1 MEDPPMP
8 RNALLAF
15 SLALA
20 ALLAAALAV
29 QWWSQRLAEENRRD
43 LVDARCT
50 AELKRLPTFQGIVTV
65 GSDTDAGRERSTIT
79 ITPPEGVTLV
89 WGGVRGPT
97 DPFRFRDLPVPGV
110 RLDGSTRFES
120 EWVDGPVRSWAGIR
134 LQVGPK
140 LWSGGEADAL
150 VKRGIE
156 ARFPL
161 ADAAEIVSVA
171 SPTLTLRAAMG
182 AEVRS
187 PLAGVVVEAEDRF
200 RDLGCPPGLA
210 NGLATFPIRNR
221 LALHSDEGLRLEL
234 LHLQQGSLQ
243 VAPGDRVER
252 GQVLARVGRSGDT
265 PEERL
270 VIEATAMTLGPR
282 RAVPFRF
289 TTAEGEAWTPRAG
302 EVPEAVRQPD

>member
-1 MEDPPMP
+1 MP

-15 SLALA
+15 SLTLA
-20 ALLAAALAV
+20 AVLAAALAV
-29 QWWSQRLAEENRRD
+29 QWRSQRLAEEARRD
-43 LVDARCT
+43 LVDARCS
-50 AELKRLPTFQGIVTV
+50 AELKRLPRFQGIVTV
-65 GSDTDAGRERSTIT
+65 GSDTDGDRVRSTIT
-79 ITPPEGVTLV
+79 ITPPEGVPVV

-97 DPFRFRDLPVPGV
+97 DPVRFRDLPVPGV
-110 RLDGSTRFES
+110 RLDGPTRFES
-120 EWVDGPVRSWAGIR
+120 EWVDGSVRSWAGIR
-134 LQVGPK
+134 LQIGPK
-140 LWSGGEADAL
+140 LWSGDEADAL
-150 VKRGIE
+150 AARGIE

-182 AEVRS
+182 VEVRS

-221 LALHSDEGLRLEL
+221 LALHTDEGLRLEL

-270 VIEATAMTLGPR
+270 VVEAAAMTLGPL

-289 TTAEGEAWTPRAG
+289 TTVEGETWTPRAG

>member
-1 MEDPPMP
+1 MS

-15 SLALA
+15 SLTLA
-20 ALLAAALAV
+20 AVLAAALAV
-29 QWWSQRLAEENRRD
+29 QWRSQRLAEEARRD
-43 LVDARCT
+43 LVDARCS
-50 AELKRLPTFQGIVTV
+50 AELKRLPRFQGIVTV
-65 GSDTDAGRERSTIT
+65 GSDTDAGRVRSTIT
-79 ITPPEGVTLV
+79 ITPPEGVPVV

-110 RLDGSTRFES
+110 QLGGPTRFES
-120 EWVDGPVRSWAGIR
+120 EWVDGSVRSWAGIR
-134 LQVGPK
+134 LQIGPK
-140 LWSGGEADAL
+140 LWSGDEADAL
-150 VKRGIE
+150 AARGIE

-187 PLAGVVVEAEDRF
+187 PLAGVVVEADDRF

-221 LALHSDEGLRLEL
+221 LVLHADEGLRVEF

-270 VIEATAMTLGPR
+270 VIEATAMTLGPLR
-282 RAVPFRF
+282 HVPFHF
-289 TTAEGEAWTPRAG
+289 TTVEGEPWTPRAG

>member
-1 MEDPPMP
+1 MA
-8 RNALLAF
+8 NKALTAF
-15 SLALA
+15 SWVLVAVLA
-20 ALLAAALAV
+20 AVLAV
-29 QWWSQRLAEENRRD
+29 QWRSQRLAEDARRG

-50 AELKRLPTFQGIVTV
+50 AELERLPTFQGIVTV
-65 GSDTDAGRERSTIT
+65 GSDTEGDRVRSTIT
-79 ITPPEGVTLV
+79 ITPPEGVPLV
-89 WGGVRGPT
+89 WGGVRAPT

-110 RLDGSTRFES
+110 RLDGPTRFAS
-120 EWVDGPVRSWAGIR
+120 EWVAGPVRSWAGIR

-140 LWSGGEADAL
+140 LWSGDEADAL
-150 VKRGIE
+150 VARGIE

-161 ADAAEIVSVA
+161 ADAAEIVSAA

-210 NGLATFPIRNR
+210 NGLATAPIRNR
-221 LALHSDEGLRLEL
+221 LALHTDEGLRLEL

-252 GQVLARVGRSGDT
+252 GQLLARVGRSGDT

-270 VIEATAMTLGPR
+270 VIEATAMTLGPLR
-282 RAVPFRF
+282 HVPFRF
-289 TTAEGEAWTPRAG
+289 TTAEGETWTPRAG

>member
-1 MEDPPMP
+1 ML
-8 RNALLAF
+8 RNGLLVI
-15 SLALA
+15 SLALVA
-20 ALLAAALAV
+20 ALAAALGL
-29 QWWSQRLAEENRRD
+29 QWRSQRLAEDAHRE

-65 GSDTDAGRERSTIT
+65 GSDTEGDRVRSTIT
-79 ITPPEGVTLV
+79 ITPPEGVPLV
-89 WGGVRGPT
+89 WGGVRAPT

-110 RLDGSTRFES
+110 RLDGATRFAS
-120 EWVDGPVRSWAGIR
+120 DWVAGPVRSWAGIR
-134 LQVGPK
+134 LQIGPK
-140 LWSGGEADAL
+140 LWSGDEADAL
-150 VKRGIE
+150 VARGIE

-187 PLAGVVVEAEDRF
+187 PLAGVVVEAEGRF

-210 NGLATFPIRNR
+210 NGLATSPIRNR
-221 LALHSDEGLRLEL
+221 LVLHADEGLRLEF
-234 LHLQQGSLQ
+234 LHLQQSSLQ

-265 PEERL
+265 TEERL
-270 VIEATAMTLGPR
+270 VIEATAMTLGPLR
-282 RAVPFRF
+282 HVPFRF
-289 TTAEGEAWTPRAG
+289 TTAEGEPWTPRPG
-302 EVPEAVRQPD
+302 GVPEAVRQPD

>member
-1 MEDPPMP
+1 MP
-8 RNALLAF
+8 NKALSAF
-15 SLALA
+15 SLVLA
-20 ALLAAALAV
+20 AVLAAVVGL
-29 QWWSQRLAEENRRD
+29 QWRSVRLAEDARRD
-43 LVDARCT
+43 LVDARCS

-65 GSDTDAGRERSTIT
+65 GSETDAGRVRSTIT
-79 ITPPEGVTLV
+79 ITPPEGVPLV
-89 WGGVRGPT
+89 WGGVRRPT

-110 RLDGSTRFES
+110 RLDGPTRFES
-120 EWVDGPVRSWAGIR
+120 EWVEGPVIEPRAIV
-134 LQVGPK
+134 LQLGPK
-140 LWSGGEADAL
+140 LWSGDEADAL
-150 VKRGIE
+150 VARGIE

-161 ADAAEIVSVA
+161 ADAAELVA
-171 SPTLTLRAAMG
+171 GTSPTLTLRAAMG

-187 PLAGVVVEAEDRF
+187 PIAGVVVEADDRF

-221 LALHSDEGLRLEL
+221 LALHADEGLRVEF

-270 VIEATAMTLGPR
+270 VVEATAMTLGPLR
-282 RAVPFRF
+282 YVPFRF
-289 TTAEGEAWTPRAG
+289 TTAEGKPWTPRAG
-302 EVPEAVRQPD
+302 EVPGDVLQLQ

>member
-1 MEDPPMP
+1 MASK
-8 RNALLAF
+8 ALTAF
-15 SLALA
+15 SWVLVAVLA
-20 ALLAAALAV
+20 AVLAM
-29 QWWSQRLAEENRRD
+29 QWRSQRLAEEARRG

-65 GSDTDAGRERSTIT
+65 GSDTEGDRVRSTIT
-79 ITPPEGVTLV
+79 ITPPEGVPVV
-89 WGGVRGPT
+89 WGGVRGST

-110 RLDGSTRFES
+110 RLNGPTRFAS
-120 EWVDGPVRSWAGIR
+120 EWVAGPVRSWAGIR

-140 LWSGGEADAL
+140 LWSGDEADAL

-187 PLAGVVVEAEDRF
+187 PLAGVVVETEGRF

-210 NGLATFPIRNR
+210 NGLATAPIRNR
-221 LALHSDEGLRLEL
+221 LALHTDEGLRLEL

-270 VIEATAMTLGPR
+270 VIEATAMTLGPLR
-282 RAVPFRF
+282 HVPFRF

>member
-1 MEDPPMP
+1 MASK
-8 RNALLAF
+8 ALTAF
-15 SLALA
+15 SWVLVAVLA
-20 ALLAAALAV
+20 AVLAM
-29 QWWSQRLAEENRRD
+29 QWRSQRPAEEARRD

-65 GSDTDAGRERSTIT
+65 GSDTEGDRVRSTIT
-79 ITPPEGVTLV
+79 ITPPEGVPLV
-89 WGGVRGPT
+89 WGGVRAPT

-110 RLDGSTRFES
+110 RLDGPTRFAS
-120 EWVDGPVRSWAGIR
+120 EWVAGPVRSWAGIR

-140 LWSGGEADAL
+140 LWSGDEADAL
-150 VKRGIE
+150 VARGIE

-161 ADAAEIVSVA
+161 ADAAEIVSAA

-210 NGLATFPIRNR
+210 NGLATSPIRNR
-221 LALHSDEGLRLEL
+221 LVLHADEGLRVEF

-270 VIEATAMTLGPR
+270 VIEATAMTLGPLR
-282 RAVPFRF
+282 HVPFRF
-289 TTAEGEAWTPRAG
+289 TTAEGETWTPRAG

>member
-1 MEDPPMP
+1 MA
-8 RNALLAF
+8 NKALTAF
-15 SLALA
+15 SLTLA
-20 ALLAAALAV
+20 AVLAAALAV
-29 QWWSQRLAEENRRD
+29 QWRSQRVVQEAHRD

-65 GSDTDAGRERSTIT
+65 GSDTEGDRERSTIT
-79 ITPPEGVTLV
+79 ITPPEGVPLV
-89 WGGVRGPT
+89 WGGVRAPT
-97 DPFRFRDLPVPGV
+97 DPFRFRDLPVPGTS
-110 RLDGSTRFES
+110 LDGPTRFES
-120 EWVDGPVRSWAGIR
+120 EWVEGPVMEPRAIV
-134 LQVGPK
+134 LQLGPK
-140 LWSGGEADAL
+140 LWSGDEADAL
-150 VKRGIE
+150 VARGID

-161 ADAAEIVSVA
+161 ADAAEVVSAA

-210 NGLATFPIRNR
+210 NGLATSPIRNR
-221 LALHSDEGLRLEL
+221 LALHTDEGLRLEL

-265 PEERL
+265 REERL
-270 VIEATAMTLGPR
+270 VIEVTAMTLGPLR
-282 RAVPFRF
+282 HVPFRF
-289 TTAEGEAWTPRAG
+289 TTVEGETWTPRAG
-302 EVPEAVRQPD
+302 EVPDAVRQLD

>member
-1 MEDPPMP
+1 ML
-8 RNALLAF
+8 RNGLLVI
-15 SLALA
+15 SLALVA
-20 ALLAAALAV
+20 VLAAALGL
-29 QWWSQRLAEENRRD
+29 QWRSQRLAEDARRE

-65 GSDTDAGRERSTIT
+65 GSDTEGDRVRSTIT
-79 ITPPEGVTLV
+79 ITPPEGVPLV
-89 WGGVRGPT
+89 WGGVRAPT

-110 RLDGSTRFES
+110 RLDGATRFAS
-120 EWVDGPVRSWAGIR
+120 DWVAGPVRSWAGIQ
-134 LQVGPK
+134 LQVGSK
-140 LWSGGEADAL
+140 LWSGDEADAL
-150 VKRGIE
+150 VARGIDG
-156 ARFPL
+156 RFPL
-161 ADAAEIVSVA
+161 ADAAEIVSAA

-210 NGLATFPIRNR
+210 NGLATSPIRNR
-221 LALHSDEGLRLEL
+221 LALHTDEGLRLEF

-270 VIEATAMTLGPR
+270 VIEATAMTLGPLR
-282 RAVPFRF
+282 YVPFRF
-289 TTAEGEAWTPRAG
+289 TTAEGETWTPRAG
-302 EVPEAVRQPD
+302 EVPKAVRQPD

>member
-1 MEDPPMP
+1 MP

-15 SLALA
+15 SLTLA
-20 ALLAAALAV
+20 AVLAAALAV
-29 QWWSQRLAEENRRD
+29 QWRSQRLAEEARRD
-43 LVDARCT
+43 LVDARCS
-50 AELKRLPTFQGIVTV
+50 AELKRLPRFQGIVTV
-65 GSDTDAGRERSTIT
+65 GSDTDGDRVRSTIT
-79 ITPPEGVTLV
+79 ITPPEGVPVV

-110 RLDGSTRFES
+110 RLDGPTRFES
-120 EWVDGPVRSWAGIR
+120 EWVDGSVRSWAGIR
-134 LQVGPK
+134 LQIGPK
-140 LWSGGEADAL
+140 LWSGDEADAL
-150 VKRGIE
+150 AARGIE

-182 AEVRS
+182 VEVRS

-221 LALHSDEGLRLEL
+221 LALHTDEGLRLEL

-270 VIEATAMTLGPR
+270 VVEAAAMTLGPL

-289 TTAEGEAWTPRAG
+289 TTVEGETWTPRAG

>member
-1 MEDPPMP
+1 MA
-8 RNALLAF
+8 NKALTAF
-15 SLALA
+15 SWALIAALA
-20 ALLAAALAV
+20 AVLAV
-29 QWWSQRLAEENRRD
+29 QWRSLRFAEEARRG

-65 GSDTDAGRERSTIT
+65 GSDTEGDRVRSTIT
-79 ITPPEGVTLV
+79 ITPPEGVPLV
-89 WGGVRGPT
+89 WGGVRAPT

-110 RLDGSTRFES
+110 RLDGPTRFAS
-120 EWVDGPVRSWAGIR
+120 EWVAGPVRSSAGIR
-134 LQVGPK
+134 LQIGPK
-140 LWSGGEADAL
+140 LWSGDEADAL
-150 VKRGIE
+150 VARGIE

-161 ADAAEIVSVA
+161 TDAAEIVSAA

-210 NGLATFPIRNR
+210 NGLATSPIRNR
-221 LALHSDEGLRLEL
+221 LALHTGEGLRLEL

-270 VIEATAMTLGPR
+270 VIEATAMTLGPLR
-282 RAVPFRF
+282 HVPFRF
-289 TTAEGEAWTPRAG
+289 TTAEGETWTPHAG

>member
-1 MEDPPMP
+1 MA
-8 RNALLAF
+8 NKALTVF
-15 SLALA
+15 SWVLVAVLA
-20 ALLAAALAV
+20 AVLAM
-29 QWWSQRLAEENRRD
+29 QWRSQRLAEEARRD

-65 GSDTDAGRERSTIT
+65 GSDTEGDRERSTIT
-79 ITPPEGVTLV
+79 ITPPEGVPVV

-110 RLDGSTRFES
+110 RLDGPTRFES
-120 EWVDGPVRSWAGIR
+120 EWVAGPVRSSAGIR
-134 LQVGPK
+134 LQSGPK
-140 LWSGGEADAL
+140 LWSGDEADAL

-161 ADAAEIVSVA
+161 ADAAEIVSAA

-187 PLAGVVVEAEDRF
+187 PLAGVVVEADDRF

-210 NGLATFPIRNR
+210 NGLATSPIRNR
-221 LALHSDEGLRLEL
+221 LVLHADEGLRVEL

-270 VIEATAMTLGPR
+270 VIEATAMTLGPLR
-282 RAVPFRF
+282 HLPFRF
-289 TTAEGEAWTPRAG
+289 TTAEGETWTPRAG

>member
-1 MEDPPMP
+1 ML
-8 RNALLAF
+8 RNGLLVI
-15 SLALA
+15 SLALVA
-20 ALLAAALAV
+20 ALAAALGL
-29 QWWSQRLAEENRRD
+29 QWRSQRLAEDAHRE

-65 GSDTDAGRERSTIT
+65 GSDTEGDRVRSTIT
-79 ITPPEGVTLV
+79 ITPPEGVPLV
-89 WGGVRGPT
+89 WGGVRAPT

-110 RLDGSTRFES
+110 RLDGATRFAS
-120 EWVDGPVRSWAGIR
+120 DWVAGPVRSWAGIR
-134 LQVGPK
+134 LQIGPK
-140 LWSGGEADAL
+140 LWSGDEADAL
-150 VKRGIE
+150 VARGIE

-187 PLAGVVVEAEDRF
+187 PLAGVVVEAEGRF

-210 NGLATFPIRNR
+210 NGLATSPIRNR
-221 LALHSDEGLRLEL
+221 LVLHADEGLRLEF
-234 LHLQQGSLQ
+234 LHLQQSSLQ

-265 PEERL
+265 TEERL
-270 VIEATAMTLGPR
+270 VIEATAMTLGPLR
-282 RAVPFRF
+282 HVPFRF
-289 TTAEGEAWTPRAG
+289 TAAEGETWTPRAG